1 MAKTTQMNKA
11 ALELQALR
19 RGIIAELWQN
29 PRYRSLIE
37 DLKKR
42 RPVVPYFDPKTNN
55 VEELKAASAAQ
66 KWHDVLMAI
75 INPEAYPKEVD

>member
-1 MAKTTQMNKA
+1 MAMNKA
-11 ALELQALR
+11 AEELLVLR
-19 RGIIAELWQN
+19 RGIVAELWQS
-29 PRYRSLIE
+29 PRYRHLVE

-42 RPVVPYFDPKTNN
+42 RPVVPYWNPKEDNTA
-55 VEELKAASAAQ
+55 EMQSASAAQ